1 MVDSYE
7 PMPNVIKLRKEINLP
22 IFVIIIGIVI
32 GVYHWFS
39 YLFPFTNNA
48 FVATNITPV
57 AADVSGYV
65 TKVYVKN
72 GEAVKK
78 GAPLIRVYQKP
89 YQLAL
94 DYAKSKYEQAIERIA
109 VIEHQTKRTR
119 ALLNA
124 ANYDYEKAKLRFNYK
139 DNKAVRQAI
148 PMLEIKELN
157 YSLHAAE
164 KKRDALQHQIE
175 IEDQQIVEQKKKVSA
190 LKAAMDNAQVNFN
203 LTILKAPAD
212 GYVDNMYISNFTPV
226 KIHEPLFSFVDSSQ
240 WWVQAN
246 FDETDLRRIRPGD
259 KAYIIL
265 RMYYFH
271 KFFHGEIV
279 YTIWP
284 ANRQTTSSRSQQQ
297 IVKNENEWLLIP
309 QRLPLQ
315 IKILD
320 PDPNFPLQPGAS
332 AYVYLKAH
340 THD

>member
-1 MVDSYE
+1 MFKFF
-7 PMPNVIKLRKEINLP
+7 KLKKEVNLP
-22 IFVIIIGIVI
+22 KVVIAIGIAV

-39 YLFPFTNNA
+39 YLVPFTNNA
-48 FVATNITPV
+48 FVVTNITPV

-78 GAPLIRVYQKP
+78 GDPLIRVYQKP

-94 DYAKSKYEQAIERIA
+94 EYARAKHEQAIEHIA
-109 VIEHQTKRTR
+109 VIQHQTKKTR
-119 ALLNA
+119 DLLKA
-124 ANYDYEKAKLRFNYK
+124 VNYEYEKAKLRYRYK
-139 DNKAVRQAI
+139 ENKAVRQAI
-148 PMLEIKELN
+148 PMLEIKELD
-157 YSLHAAE
+157 YSLHAVE
-164 KKRDALQHQIE
+164 KKRDALRKQIE
-175 IEDQQIVEQKKKVSA
+175 IEDQQIVEQHKKVRA
-190 LKAAMDNAQVNFN
+190 LKASMDNAQVNLN
-203 LTILKAPAD
+203 LTTLRAPSD
-212 GYVDNMYISNFTPV
+212 GYVDNMYISNYTPV
-226 KIHEPLFSFVDSSQ
+226 KIHEPLFSFVDNTQ

-271 KFFHGEIV
+271 KLFHGEIV
-279 YTIWP
+279 NTIWP
-284 ANRQTTSSRSQQQ
+284 ASRQQTSSRSQQQ

-320 PDPNFPLQPGAS
+320 PDPNFPLQPGTS

-340 THD
+340 THS